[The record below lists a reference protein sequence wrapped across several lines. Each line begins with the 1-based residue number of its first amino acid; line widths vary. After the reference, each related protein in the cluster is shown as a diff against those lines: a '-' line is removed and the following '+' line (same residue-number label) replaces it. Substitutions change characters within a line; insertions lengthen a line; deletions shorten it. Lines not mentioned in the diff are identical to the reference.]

1 MIGLWHCLKSFSTGK
16 NAGEQTTIVAW
27 SNCASHEPKI
37 KTPQGR
43 FNFWLGQLIP
53 SDIYEYM
60 SCGAFV
66 SVQTAQCLFSLTH
79 CRTKQQIVAWSNCA
93 SHEPKI
99 KTPQGRFN
107 FWLTI
112 VNELRTVYYHDIIRL
127 APELEKVNEI
137 TKNLYFH
144 KNCNR
149 IAL

>member
-1 MIGLWHCLKSFSTGK
+1 MRVNRQRLLRGRTARPTNQKLNPPNGGLIMFYIKCVCHTSLKLR
-16 NAGEQTTIVAW
+16 VALLRV
-27 SNCASHEPKI
+27 NCSASACHPKRHRRE
-37 KTPQGR
+37 G
-43 FNFWLGQLIP
+43 WLGQLIP

-107 FWLTI
+107 FWLGQLDS
-112 VNELRTVYYHDIIRL
+112 NQH
-127 APELEKVNEI
+127 
-137 TKNLYFH
+137 
-144 KNCNR
+144 
-149 IAL
+149 

>member
-1 MIGLWHCLKSFSTGK
+1 MLSISDSPHSIVRATTMPSSLDFRVIPVQASAPFAPIMPINAASAEIISRFPMIGLWHCLKSFSTGK
-16 NAGEQTTIVAW
+16 NAGEQTT
-27 SNCASHEPKI
+27 
-37 KTPQGR
+37 
-43 FNFWLGQLIP
+43 
-53 SDIYEYM
+53 
-60 SCGAFV
+60 
-66 SVQTAQCLFSLTH
+66 
-79 CRTKQQIVAWSNCA
+79 IVAWSNCA